1 MSDTRPS
8 SENSG
13 RETNRGQYDIR
24 LPRHPEQVDQD
35 SEYCR
40 VLLDGTWQEIRFHDY
55 DRIFSIPGLYE
66 QLFHDILDCRSP
78 DVVAKLL
85 KEELQ
90 RAGVAASALRV
101 LDLGAGNGLVGEQL
115 RTVGA
120 GYLAGIDILPQARSA
135 ALRDRPEVYDA
146 YHVLD
151 MTDLSEQDRKQLD
164 AVEFNA
170 LSCVAALGYGD
181 IPPSAFRAAY
191 NLVSDGGW
199 IAFTIK
205 DRFLSESD
213 TSGFATLVARCQQA
227 GLLDVHAREHYR
239 HRLNIAGRPLHYV
252 ALVGTKRG
260 DIPAELLRATPPGVT
275 GDRRAH

>member
-8 SENSG
+8 SESAAK
-13 RETNRGQYDIR
+13 EANRTQHDIK

-35 SEYCR
+35 SEYCS
-40 VLLDGTWQEIRFHDY
+40 VLLDGVWQDIRFHDY
-55 DRIFSIPGLYE
+55 GRIFAIPGLYE

-90 RAGVAASALRV
+90 RDNVTAASLRV

-115 RTVGA
+115 RTVGV
-120 GYLAGIDILPQARSA
+120 GHLAGIDILPQARTA

-151 MTDLSEQDRKQLD
+151 MTNLSETDSLLLERHS
-164 AVEFNA
+164 FNA
-170 LSCVAALGYGD
+170 LTCVAALGYGD

-199 IAFTIK
+199 VAFTIK
-205 DRFLSESD
+205 DRFLSDSD
-213 TSGFATLVARCQQA
+213 TSGFATLIARCRQA
-227 GLLDVHAREHYR
+227 GLLNVRARERYR
-239 HRLNIAGRPLHYV
+239 HRLDISGRPLHYF
-252 ALVGTKRG
+252 ALVGTKQG
-260 DIPAELLRATPPGVT
+260 DIPADLLP
-275 GDRRAH
+275 